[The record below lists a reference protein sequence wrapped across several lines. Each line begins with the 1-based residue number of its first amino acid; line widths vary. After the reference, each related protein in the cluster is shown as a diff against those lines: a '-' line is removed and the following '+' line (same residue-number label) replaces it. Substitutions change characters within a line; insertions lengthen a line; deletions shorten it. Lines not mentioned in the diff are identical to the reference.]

1 MSKFRLTNDSK
12 EICHI
17 AVFYN
22 KFSVRYDD
30 DENQNFN
37 YPVPGHSH
45 NFRMCFGRKP

>member
-22 KFSVRYDD
+22 KFSARY

-45 NFRMCFGRKP
+45 NFRMCFGLKP